1 MQDINMLPSKI
12 LIPSKNS
19 MRFELRI
26 EVIDAPG
33 NALECKKI
41 GYLKKNCPTRMTPQ

>member
-12 LIPSKNS
+12 LIPVKNGA

-26 EVIDAPG
+26 EVIDASG
-33 NALECKKI
+33 NALNA
-41 GYLKKNCPTRMTPQ
+41 KNWLP